1 MRIKPTGLNTF
12 SHPRPLV
19 KSMAKPVVIAVVNHK
34 GGCSKTTTAV
44 NLASSLA
51 TGNIEMGI
59 KARRVLLIDLDPK
72 GNVATTFG
80 IDKRTL
86 GPTMNEL
93 FKGGIDGTQVSLN
106 QCLLGPGNLT
116 QSMKKS
122 WRKHNPEKKRGPPK
136 EIAIN
141 NLWILPAD
149 LDLSGVEIDL
159 ATRFGR
165 EARLKSVLVQA
176 EEHFD
181 VIIIDTPASLGLLT
195 TNALT
200 AAQWV
205 LIPIQA
211 EFYALE
217 GMGQLM
223 NMIKDVQKAVN
234 PDLRL
239 FGIVLTMVQTRSK
252 LCETVTEQARKYF
265 GDRVFTTQVARS
277 ISIAE
282 SPLEGAPIVIAKKP
296 NKSNPASQNLWEFAK
311 EADLRIQRIQGN

>member
-1 MRIKPTGLNTF
+1 
-12 SHPRPLV
+12 
-19 KSMAKPVVIAVVNHK
+19 MAKPIVIAVVNHK

-51 TGNIEMGI
+51 TGNAEMGI
-59 KARRVLLIDLDPK
+59 RARRVLLIDLDPK

-86 GPTMNEL
+86 GPTINEL
-93 FKGGIDGTQVSLN
+93 FKGGIDGTQISLN

-136 EIAIN
+136 EISIN

-165 EARLKSVLVQA
+165 EARLKSVLIQA
-176 EEHFD
+176 GEHFD

-223 NMIKDVQKAVN
+223 NMIKDVQRAVN
-234 PDLRL
+234 PELRL
-239 FGIVLTMVQTRSK
+239 FGILLTMVQTRSK

-265 GDRVFTTQVARS
+265 GDRVFTTQIARS
-277 ISIAE
+277 VSIAE

-296 NKSNPASQNLWEFAK
+296 NKSNPASQNLWDFAK
-311 EADLRIQRIQGN
+311 EADLRIQRISGN